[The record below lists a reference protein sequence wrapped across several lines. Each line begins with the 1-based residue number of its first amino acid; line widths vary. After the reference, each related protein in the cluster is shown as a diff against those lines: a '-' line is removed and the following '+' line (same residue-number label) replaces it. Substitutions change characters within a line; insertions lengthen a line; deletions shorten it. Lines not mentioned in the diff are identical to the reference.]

1 MDRFSK
7 HDVREII
14 DMLENELI
22 IIREM
27 NKIEKMKMVSRIRK
41 QRSLLLAFRNPTS
54 ARVFKKLEERLSGL
68 FSVCTYGFSDKL
80 KELVEL
86 KIKLAKLKEDN
97 VTTSSRLENINI
109 PA

>member
-14 DMLENELI
+14 DMLESELI
-22 IIREM
+22 IIPKM
-27 NKIEKMKMVSRIRK
+27 NKIEKMKMVNRIRK
-41 QRSLLLAFRNPTS
+41 QRYWLLAFRNPTS
-54 ARVFKKLEERLSGL
+54 ERVLKELEERLSYL
-68 FSVCTYGFSDKL
+68 FSVCNYGFPDKL

-86 KIKLAKLKEDN
+86 KIKLASLRKDN
-97 VTTSSRLENINI
+97 LTATFRVENINI

>member
-14 DMLENELI
+14 DMFESELI
-22 IIREM
+22 IIPKM
-27 NKIEKMKMVSRIRK
+27 NKIEKIKMVSRIRK
-41 QRSLLLAFRNPTS
+41 QRSWLLAFRNPTS
-54 ARVFKKLEERLSGL
+54 ERVFRKLEERLSGL

-80 KELVEL
+80 KELLEL
-86 KIKLAKLKEDN
+86 KIKMAQLKEDN
-97 VTTSSRLENINI
+97 VTATSSLEDVSI

>member
-1 MDRFSK
+1 MDRFNK

-14 DMLENELI
+14 DMLESELI
-22 IIREM
+22 IIPKM
-27 NKIEKMKMVSRIRK
+27 NKIEKMKIVNRIRK
-41 QRSLLLAFRNPTS
+41 QRYWLLAFRNPTS
-54 ARVFKKLEERLSGL
+54 ERVLKKLEERLSDL

-86 KIKLAKLKEDN
+86 KIKLESLKKDN
-97 VTTSSRLENINI
+97 VIATSRVENVNI